1 MMKEC
6 EDLKIIYNRIIKHP
20 DYDREMKNYY
30 QKALVNDY
38 YARATDR
45 YYPGQSS
52 VPREER
58 DIYYKTITRYSNM
71 PVFCIELMKSL
82 LTEEER
88 KNDHQ
93 TCIKLLRRSIDILKE
108 QLSTCKGMDR
118 ICFAHDIFC
127 RLKIPYANL
136 KEYDPDGFLDKLL
149 AVQIKKMK
157 NMKKQQIRDGLRE
170 YYYRVI
176 NRLDANVF
184 AEDEILPAAII
195 LDAYFN
201 NDMQGMKNARYFST
215 VVANELDELV
225 DDSAI
230 AEIVRKL
237 ISHDHINGEIDGKYH
252 FLLHS

>member
-1 MMKEC
+1 MREA
-6 EDLKIIYNRIIKHP
+6 EDLKIINNKIVSHP
-20 DYDREMKNYY
+20 DYDREKKSYSQAEM
-30 QKALVNDY
+30 VDDY
-38 YARATDR
+38 YARAIDG
-45 YYPGQSS
+45 YYPGESS
-52 VPREER
+52 IPREER
-58 DIYYKTITRYSNM
+58 NTYYRLITCYSNM

-82 LTEEER
+82 STDEDRTDDCQVCINIFR
-88 KNDHQ
+88 KSMNALKKKFM
-93 TCIKLLRRSIDILKE
+93 TCNS
-108 QLSTCKGMDR
+108 SDR
-118 ICFAHDIFC
+118 TRFAHDIFC

-157 NMKKQQIRDGLRE
+157 NMRKQQIQDGLRE

-195 LDAYFN
+195 LEAYFN

-215 VVANELDELV
+215 VVANELDEVV
-225 DDSAI
+225 DNNMI

-237 ISHDHINGEIDGKYH
+237 ISHDYIKGEIDGKYH